1 MAAIRAGWIFPLL
14 FSDGLLKQTCLP
26 KKMLRALPQ
35 GVRTLLLSFLFEM
48 FLDRLIER
56 IIFVTRFLQW
66 NNAVPL
72 LPLYKLVLP
81 RHWEHAECPY
91 RI

>member
-1 MAAIRAGWIFPLL
+1 MF
-14 FSDGLLKQTCLP
+14 C
-26 KKMLRALPQ
+26 ALPQ
-35 GVRTLLLSFLFEM
+35 GVRTLFLSLLFEM
-48 FLDRLIER
+48 SLDRLIEH

-66 NNAVPL
+66 NNAVSL
-72 LPLYKLVLP
+72 LPLYELVLS